1 MDETIATIIGWE
13 LYVMT
18 GVTGACAAFLAT
30 WIHRVDRSRHDLAE
44 RVHSIAAGM
53 KDAAGASE
61 IARLEKALASY
72 RLCVAE
78 HYVRRDDY
86 VHQMSIVG
94 VKLDGIGERQSS
106 QQAML
111 ERLDE
116 RSQRWEER

>member
-1 MDETIATIIGWE
+1 MEEIVASLIGWE

-44 RVHSIAAGM
+44 RVHGVAMALEGKAG
-53 KDAAGASE
+53 KAEVASM
-61 IARLEKALASY
+61 EKALADH
-72 RLCVAE
+72 RFCVAE

-86 VHQMSIVG
+86 VHQMSMVG

-106 QQAML
+106 QQATL